1 MPEYRIDDMDEEEA
15 AELARILEDLKR
27 RNKARKKAA
36 TQELKVPTPREVL
49 EILDQ
54 YVIGQEKAKRVL
66 SVASYNHFK
75 RIYRTPISKEVEV
88 QKSNVLLLGPTGC
101 GKTYL
106 ARTLAKALNVPFAL
120 ADATSLTE
128 AGYVGDDVETILASL
143 LQDAQHKNLNV
154 EHGIVYLDE
163 IDKIGRKS
171 DSASITRDVSGE
183 GVQQGLLRMIEGS
196 ICRVPPQGGRK
207 HPEQTCVH
215 IDTKNILFI
224 FGGAFVGLE
233 DIIRKRIGGSG
244 LGFGQKDAK
253 AENEKV
259 LSRVTAR
266 DLVQF
271 GMIPEF
277 VGRIP
282 IFAELNELKEDDL
295 IRVLT
300 EPKDALVK
308 QYQEIF
314 AVDEATLEFT
324 PDALQSIAKQAMKSG
339 TGVRA
344 LRGIMEDL
352 LRDAMF
358 DLPDAKQKAY
368 KFGSEDVTRA
378 A

>member
-1 MPEYRIDDMDEEEA
+1 MPEYRIDDLDENEA
-15 AELARILEDLKR
+15 ADLERMLEEL
-27 RNKARKKAA
+27 KARKK
-36 TQELKVPTPREVL
+36 TKKNVQELKVPSPREVL
-49 EILDQ
+49 AILDQ
-54 YVIGQEKAKRVL
+54 YVIGQERAKRVL
-66 SVASYNHFK
+66 SVAAYNHFK
-75 RIYRTPISKEVEV
+75 RIYRNPINKEVEV

-244 LGFGQKDAK
+244 LGFGQKT
-253 AENEKV
+253 ENEGV
-259 LSRVTAR
+259 LGKAVAR
-266 DLVQF
+266 DLMQF

-282 IFAELNELKEDDL
+282 IFAELNELREDDL

-314 AVDEATLEFT
+314 AVDDATLEFT
-324 PDALQSIAKQAMKSG
+324 PDALQSIAKEAMKSG

-344 LRGIMEDL
+344 LRGIMEEL

-368 KFGSEDVTRA
+368 KFGSEDVTKA